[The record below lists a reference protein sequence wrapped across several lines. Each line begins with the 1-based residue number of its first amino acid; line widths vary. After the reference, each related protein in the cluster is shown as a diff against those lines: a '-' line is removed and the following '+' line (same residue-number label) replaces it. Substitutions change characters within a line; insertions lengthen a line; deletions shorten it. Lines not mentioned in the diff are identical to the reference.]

1 MALEGMGGGGLEFS
15 WLMRSAMR
23 VELTGAELGVGEKWE
38 ISRRRGQPVQPSHFY
53 LDEDGDDDDEDP
65 VNNKAIFTL
74 IHLCG
79 RMMV

>member
-1 MALEGMGGGGLEFS
+1 M
-15 WLMRSAMR
+15 
-23 VELTGAELGVGEKWE
+23 GVGEKWE

-65 VNNKAIFTL
+65 VNNKAIYTL